1 MINSKNMNLKSV
13 LSIVFLFTFVFISNA
28 QIDLSKIARDAK
40 RSVNKRVDRN
50 IDRGIDNTLDGAE
63 DVVRGR
69 NKKKKKGK
77 DKDDD
82 IYYEGDGEARI
93 IKEVIPNAFNGQ
105 FMVTRDVEG
114 AEEESNMYTI
124 ALRQYETAIRPL
136 MIKKPHNLI
145 IYNKQDETQL
155 TINNEMY
162 SGKALKDW
170 VSVPEISEKSYA
182 EAERT
187 DEIETIGGYIAR
199 KYIIE
204 HKEYEGVIWFTK
216 EIDADISV
224 INSLLEIDELYLD
237 PGLGFPLRMT
247 LEFDDDRTVTYNVT
261 DIQEESDS
269 SLFDISS
276 YKLVDMTDLEAGK

>member
-1 MINSKNMNLKSV
+1 MNLKSL
-13 LSIVFLFTFVFISNA
+13 LSITFLFSFVFISNA

-40 RSVNKRVDRN
+40 RSVNKRIDRN

-63 DVVRGR
+63 DVVRGK
-69 NKKKKKGK
+69 NKKKK
-77 DKDDD
+77 DKNNNQDDD
-82 IYYEGDGEARI
+82 IYYEGDGEDRI
-93 IKEVIPNAFNGQ
+93 IKEVIPNVFNGQ

-114 AEEESNMYTI
+114 AEEQSNMYTI
-124 ALRQYETAIRPL
+124 ALQRYETVLRPL
-136 MIKKPHNLI
+136 MVKKPHNLI

-162 SGKALKDW
+162 EGKALKDW
-170 VSVPEISEKSYA
+170 VSIPEISEKNYA

-187 DEIETIGGYIAR
+187 DEVESVGGYIAR

-224 INSLLEIDELYLD
+224 INTLLELDELYLD
-237 PGLGFPLRMT
+237 PGLGFPLKMT
-247 LEFDDDRTVTYNVT
+247 LEFDDDRVINYNVT
-261 DIQEESDS
+261 DIKEETDA